1 MKKPPKMST
10 GRGRLAWNVLRL
22 RREAGLTQEELGARC
37 EIHFTFIGAVERGE
51 RNVTIDNV
59 EKIAKSLRVDIGDL
73 FIDYTSTATR
83 RKA

>member
-10 GRGRLAWNVLRL
+10 GRGRLAWNLLRL

-59 EKIAKSLRVDIGDL
+59 EKIASSLRVDLADL
-73 FIDYTSTATR
+73 FVDNTPPTTR